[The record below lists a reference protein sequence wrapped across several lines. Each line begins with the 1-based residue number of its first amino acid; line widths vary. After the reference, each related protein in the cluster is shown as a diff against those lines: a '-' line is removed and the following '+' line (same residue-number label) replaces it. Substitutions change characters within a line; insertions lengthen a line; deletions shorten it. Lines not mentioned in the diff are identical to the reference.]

1 MVSFFVFEKK
11 SCFFAKQKTIF
22 LISGISLF
30 VNGILQLIGPPIC
43 GFVFQMIG
51 SYKSLFTVCLIVSQF
66 NIKLKL
72 LFPQVL
78 GLILL
83 SGSSLWAFMPF
94 INRNKRLKQEQED
107 QEMENEE
114 NLLA

>member
-51 SYKSLFTVCLIVSQF
+51 SYKSLFTVRLIV
-66 NIKLKL
+66 
-72 LFPQVL
+72 
-78 GLILL
+78 LILSHTVQHQIKTLL
-83 SGSSLWAFMPF
+83 STGIRFDITKWFKFMGLYA
-94 INRNKRLKQEQED
+94 IHQS
-107 QEMENEE
+107 
-114 NLLA
+114 